1 MLPDI
6 GCFVTNMKQDIYM
19 ASETCF
25 VVMAIGD
32 QYSNGEVVTP
42 KVDLKDKYDNLIK
55 EAILKARPHMEVV
68 RADEISVPGTMS
80 TDIITRIMHSD
91 YVIADVTIP
100 NPNVFYELGLRHAC
114 KAGTIIIKEKNSAST
129 PFDISHLRHI
139 EYENTTS
146 GLKELA
152 ISLRGYFQ
160 HFDKKPGIPDN
171 HFLEIAKLTS
181 YEYPNYKQPDRTV
194 SQGELMFEIL
204 KDPEMLELFSKHQQG
219 EQIDPVEFIKIVMK
233 DPSTAKNFL
242 TALGPDRKLFG

>member
-1 MLPDI
+1 
-6 GCFVTNMKQDIYM
+6 M

-42 KVDLKDKYDNLIK
+42 RGELKEKYDNLIK
-55 EAILKARPHMEVV
+55 EAILKARPQMEVV
-68 RADEISVPGTMS
+68 RADEVSVPGTMS

-114 KAGTIIIKEKNSAST
+114 KAGTIIIKEKNSTST

-146 GLKELA
+146 GLKELSR
-152 ISLRGYFQ
+152 SLKDYFV
-160 HFDKKPGIPDN
+160 HFDKKPGTPDN

-181 YEYPNYKQPDRTV
+181 YEYPNYKQPEKKL
-194 SQGELMFEIL
+194 SQGELIFSLL
-204 KDPEMLELFSKHQQG
+204 KDPEMFDLFAKHQKG
-219 EQIDPVEFIKIVMK
+219 EELDPVEFMKIVMK
-233 DPSTAKNFL
+233 DPDSAKTFL
-242 TALGPDRKLFG
+242 NVIGGDNLLADNS

>member
-1 MLPDI
+1 
-6 GCFVTNMKQDIYM
+6 M

-32 QYSNGEVVTP
+32 QYSNGEIVTP
-42 KVDLKDKYDNLIK
+42 KGELKEKYDNLIK

-68 RADEISVPGTMS
+68 RADEVSVPGTMS

-91 YVIADVTIP
+91 FVIADVTIP

-114 KAGTIIIKEKNSAST
+114 KAGTIIIKEKSSAST

-146 GLKELA
+146 GLKELSR
-152 ISLRGYFQ
+152 SLKDYFL
-160 HFDKKPGIPDN
+160 HFDKKPDTPDN

-181 YEYPNYKQPDRTV
+181 YEYPNYRQPEKKP
-194 SQGELMFEIL
+194 SQGELIFSLL
-204 KDPEMLELFSKHQQG
+204 KDPQIFELFVKHQHG
-219 EQIDPVEFIKIVMK
+219 EELDPIEFMKIVMK
-233 DPSTAKNFL
+233 DPGSVQAFINL
-242 TALGPDRKLFG
+242 MGANNLLSDDS